1 MRIQTKLLKN
11 HVKLLIKPYKTL
23 SVIFGSNGSVE
34 KSRRGKKIW
43 IQWIQM
49 KSEKEKGFVKTARYV
64 QAKECLFQN
73 TSLPDSKY
81 RNQLIKNC

>member
-11 HVKLLIKPYKTL
+11 YVKLLIKPYKTL

-34 KSRRGKKIW
+34 KSERGKRIW

-49 KSEKEKGFVKTARYV
+49 KLEKEKGFVKTVRYV
-64 QAKECLFQN
+64 
-73 TSLPDSKY
+73 
-81 RNQLIKNC
+81 